1 MRTVNID
8 RVYVGSRLDA
18 VRASLERLKGLR
30 GKGDGVAALAD
41 PDRFAIAEHHAR
53 RTLECA
59 LDVARHLLAKEGT
72 FKPASYP
79 ELMDGLVRLGAI
91 PAPLARRARDLAEER
106 NRLVHLGPEVTPQE
120 LHGLIAGPIDHL
132 ETFCTHIEKF
142 LRARDQ
148 EP

>member
-1 MRTVNID
+1 MRTINID

-18 VRASLERLKGLR
+18 VRASLARLKALR
-30 GKGDGVAALAD
+30 GGGDGAAALAD

-59 LDVARHLLAKEGT
+59 LDVARHLMAKEGT

-79 ELMDGLVRLGAI
+79 ELMDGLGRLGAI
-91 PAPLARRARDLAEER
+91 PAPLAQRARDLAEQR

-120 LHGLIAGPIDHL
+120 LHALVAGPIDHL

-142 LRARDQ
+142 LKAKEQ
-148 EP
+148 EV

>member
-1 MRTVNID
+1 
-8 RVYVGSRLDA
+8 VGSRLDA
-18 VRASLERLKGLR
+18 VRASLARLKAFR
-30 GKGDGVAALAD
+30 GVGAAASLAD

-79 ELMDGLVRLGAI
+79 EFMDGLARLGAI
-91 PAPLARRARDLAEER
+91 PAPLAQRARDLAEER

-120 LHGLIAGPIDHL
+120 LHGLIAGPIDSL
-132 ETFCTHIEKF
+132 EAFCTHIEKF
-142 LRARDQ
+142 LGTKDQ
-148 EP
+148 EL

>member
-30 GKGDGVAALAD
+30 GRGDGVAALAD

-91 PAPLARRARDLAEER
+91 PAPLAQRARDLAEER

-132 ETFCTHIEKF
+132 ETFCIHIEKF

-148 EP
+148 EL

>member
-1 MRTVNID
+1 MRSAKVNQA
-8 RVYVGSRLDA
+8 YVDSRLA
-18 VRASLERLKGLR
+18 AIRASLARLQALR
-30 GKGDGVAALAD
+30 REGDGGAALAD

-79 ELMDGLVRLGAI
+79 ELMDGLARMDAI
-91 PAPLARRARDLAEER
+91 PHGLAQRARDLAEQR
-106 NRLVHLGPEVTPQE
+106 NRLVHLGPEVTPDE
-120 LHGLIAGPIDHL
+120 LHALITGPLEHL
-132 ETFCTHIEKF
+132 ESFCTHIEQF
-142 LRARDQ
+142 LDTK

>member
-18 VRASLERLKGLR
+18 VRTSLERLKGLR
-30 GKGDGVAALAD
+30 GRGDGAAALAD

-53 RTLECA
+53 RSLECA

-91 PAPLARRARDLAEER
+91 PAPLAQRARALAEER

-120 LHGLIAGPIDHL
+120 LHGLIAGPLDHL
-132 ETFCTHIEKF
+132 ETFCTHIDKF
-142 LRARDQ
+142 VRAKVQ

>member
-1 MRTVNID
+1 VD
-8 RVYVGSRLDA
+8 SRLAA
-18 VRASLERLKGLR
+18 VRASLGRLNALR
-30 GKGDGVAALAD
+30 REGSGGTGLAD

-79 ELMDGLVRLGAI
+79 ELMDGLTRMDVI
-91 PAPLARRARDLAEER
+91 PHALAQRARDLAEQR
-106 NRLVHLGPEVTPQE
+106 NRLVHLGPEVTPDE
-120 LHGLIAGPIDHL
+120 LDALIAGPLEHL
-132 ETFCTHIEKF
+132 EGFCTHIEQF
-142 LRARDQ
+142 LDAK